1 MQKNGNRH
9 AFGDAEK
16 RGVYR
21 AIHERRDIRK
31 EFLPRKIS
39 KKILMKLLNAAHHA
53 GSVGF
58 MQPWNFIVI
67 EDAKIKRKIKN
78 IFLKENERAKNNY
91 RGKRKDMY
99 CSFKLE
105 GIEESPVNIC
115 ITCDP
120 KRGGKHVI
128 GRNTIKEMDVFSTC
142 CAVQN
147 LWLAARAEGIGV
159 GWVSIIDNMLV
170 KKALHIPRHIQ
181 PVAYLCL
188 GYVSQFADKP
198 LLETV
203 GWRERLP
210 LDKLI
215 YRESW
220 KNKGFKKS

>member
-39 KKILMKLLNAAHHA
+39 KKILMKLLDAAHHA

-67 EDAKIKRKIKN
+67 EDTKIKKKIKN
-78 IFLKENERAKNNY
+78 IFLKENERARNNY

-159 GWVSIIDNMLV
+159 GWVSSIDNMLV

>member
-1 MQKNGNRH
+1 MGNNGNRH
-9 AFGDAEK
+9 AFDDVEK

-67 EDAKIKRKIKN
+67 EDAKIKKKIKG
-78 IFLKENERAKNNY
+78 IFLKENEKAKANY
-91 RGKRKDMY
+91 RGKRKKLY
-99 CSFKLE
+99 GSFKLE
-105 GIEESPVNIC
+105 GIEESPMNIC
-115 ITCDP
+115 ITCNS
-120 KRGGKHVI
+120 KRGGKHVL
-128 GRNTIKEMDVFSTC
+128 GRNTIKETDIFSTC

-159 GWVSIIDNMLV
+159 GWVSIIHNMLV
-170 KKALHIPRHIQ
+170 KKVLNIPRHVT

-188 GYVSQFADKP
+188 GYVSRFDNKP
-198 LLETV
+198 FLETT
-203 GWRERLP
+203 GWRKRLP
-210 LDKLI
+210 LNELI
-215 YRESW
+215 YQNRW
-220 KNKGFKKS
+220 NNNGVKKA